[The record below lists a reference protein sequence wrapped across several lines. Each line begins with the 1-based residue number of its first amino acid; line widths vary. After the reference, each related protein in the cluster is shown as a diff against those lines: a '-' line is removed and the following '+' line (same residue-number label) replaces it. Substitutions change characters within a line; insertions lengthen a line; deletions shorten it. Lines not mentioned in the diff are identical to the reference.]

1 MIDYEG
7 ASGFKLFKKTAGE
20 EEDFQEQSGIS
31 NKTLVSLVT
40 VAVII
45 VLCIIYGFQLRRA
58 VARDRCGIDHGRDSD
73 SRADRRDSSG
83 RRSDGRSGGDFSY

>member
-7 ASGFKLFKKTAGE
+7 AGGFKLFKKTAGE

-45 VLCIIYGFQLRRA
+45 VLCII
-58 VARDRCGIDHGRDSD
+58 
-73 SRADRRDSSG
+73 
-83 RRSDGRSGGDFSY
+83 